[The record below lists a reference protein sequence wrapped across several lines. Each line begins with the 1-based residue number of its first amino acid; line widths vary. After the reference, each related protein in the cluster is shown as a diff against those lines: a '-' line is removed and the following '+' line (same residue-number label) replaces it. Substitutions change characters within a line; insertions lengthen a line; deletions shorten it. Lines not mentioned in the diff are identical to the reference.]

1 MLTGGLANEEA
12 SELSEIRPQGM
23 GGHFSNLPT
32 IDLPVP
38 DAAPRKRWTR
48 GLAESLCLRIGV
60 VFNEDGTL
68 DVAVPDPSHRL
79 KAAFAHNT
87 VYSSA
92 SSLPAHS
99 FVDLGVGVAI
109 ACPELIFAEMAETMD
124 TPQLALLG
132 YELCGSFA
140 RDSRDPRNGD
150 VAVKV
155 SPVTSVG
162 KIRRFIE
169 EAKWLRASERALYAL
184 EYVADNAWS
193 PTESVLAVI
202 ASLPIGEFGYEMG
215 RCLLNV
221 RVEASETLSS
231 VNDKVSR
238 VPDILFE
245 GANVGF
251 NYDGAIHLDLG
262 SVVAAAV
269 DAERHPDE
277 AYAQMALADVIRG
290 VRAKA
295 VDDIRRNRELAAA
308 GYVVFPVT
316 KEDLY
321 EEGGLDR
328 VMAQA
333 IEALEAFAGRDM
345 SLQRR
350 LMRSEFIRKRRQ
362 ELVWSLLPGCREK
375 ILMARADRARQSL
388 QPPIVFKMMIG
399 F

>member
-1 MLTGGLANEEA
+1 MQLALNKSSALKALRIIRSGSAGKAPSKNGSACLPDRMLTGGLANEEA

-193 PTESVLAVI
+193 PTESVRAVI
-202 ASLPIGEFGYEMG
+202 ALPISSRLPRTRSKGPEVKNRG
-215 RCLLNV
+215 RAV
-221 RVEASETLSS
+221 RL
-231 VNDKVSR
+231 
-238 VPDILFE
+238 
-245 GANVGF
+245 
-251 NYDGAIHLDLG
+251 
-262 SVVAAAV
+262 
-269 DAERHPDE
+269 
-277 AYAQMALADVIRG
+277 
-290 VRAKA
+290 
-295 VDDIRRNRELAAA
+295 
-308 GYVVFPVT
+308 
-316 KEDLY
+316 
-321 EEGGLDR
+321 
-328 VMAQA
+328 
-333 IEALEAFAGRDM
+333 
-345 SLQRR
+345 
-350 LMRSEFIRKRRQ
+350 
-362 ELVWSLLPGCREK
+362 
-375 ILMARADRARQSL
+375 
-388 QPPIVFKMMIG
+388 
-399 F
+399 